1 MKTTKLTSEH
11 KDSIRHLFDS
21 PKFMG
26 VPTAERSQE
35 YNKEKISDF
44 YHQIFCQTYLSDS
57 KNYHAFAAFDD
68 TDTVVTVIGF
78 YESNEDPSWYWT
90 HVKSINPA
98 AVKIVLDAVVE
109 YNEHNNRFKFF
120 SMFPLKYDKA
130 YRRLA
135 FSKKTSERYGAFN
148 EFYVKAKE
156 RCLYTLPWQILYN
169 RVLVPVDTVVRCTYL
184 KPEYRTLVS
193 GGNL

>member
-1 MKTTKLTSEH
+1 MKTMKLTSEH
-11 KDSIRHLFDS
+11 KDSIKHLFNS

-26 VPTAERSQE
+26 VPTADRSNE
-35 YNKEKISDF
+35 ITAEKISNF

-68 TDTVVTVIGF
+68 TDTVVALIGF

-90 HVKSINPA
+90 HVKSSNST

-109 YNEHNNRFKFF
+109 HNENNKRFKFF

-148 EFYVKAKE
+148 EFYVKARE

-169 RVLVPVDTVVRCTYL
+169 RVLLPVDTVVRCTYL